1 MLQHFKLHAHWTQMG
16 NETGTALAEALKV
29 NPVLHHFALHAHGA
43 QMGDDALTALNDW
56 EALQSKTSL
65 QSFRILGTETS
76 DTTYIQMQTALRL
89 NRDVHF
95 DYAE

>member
-1 MLQHFKLHAHWTQMG
+1 MG